1 MNDRSFYTF
10 TEYFKKNLNLIT
22 PSMEDY
28 LEMIYRLTLK
38 QDFARVNELA
48 EALNVQP
55 PSCTKMVQKLSEANL
70 ISYEKYGVL
79 RLTEEGKL
87 LGKALL
93 ERHNIIENFLKLIG
107 VNEEDILSE
116 AEKIEHTLS
125 SETLHCLKDLVEFL
139 SINPSILEDF
149 YNFKS
154 TT

>member
-1 MNDRSFYTF
+1 MDDRSFYTF
-10 TEYFKKNLNLIT
+10 TEYFKKDFNLIT

-28 LEMIYRLTLK
+28 LEMIYRLTLS

-79 RLTEEGKL
+79 KLTEEGQL

-107 VNEEDILSE
+107 VKEENILSE

-125 SETLHCLKDLVEFL
+125 SETLHCLNDLVGFL
-139 SINPSILEDF
+139 SNNTSILEDF
-149 YNFKS
+149 YDFKKN
-154 TT
+154 T